1 MSQTPNYGLLPILK
15 LDQMEPKEKINTI
28 KLHLS
33 ILAGIIAGLI
43 PMPIQFEGW
52 FGILFYIIFQV
63 VVSLWLRKKYMP
75 EATFWQVFKLTLVS
89 TLLMYLFFWVVV
101 WDYFYAVY

>member
-33 ILAGIIAGLI
+33 ILAGIIAGAV
-43 PMPIQFEGW
+43 PMPIQYEGW
-52 FGILFYIIFQV
+52 FGMFVYIIFQLTT
-63 VVSLWLRKKYMP
+63 SYWLRKKYMP
-75 EATFWQVFKLTLVS
+75 EESFTQVLKLTLFS
-89 TLLMYLFFWVVV
+89 TFLMFLFFWVVV
-101 WDYFYAVY
+101 WDYLYAPF